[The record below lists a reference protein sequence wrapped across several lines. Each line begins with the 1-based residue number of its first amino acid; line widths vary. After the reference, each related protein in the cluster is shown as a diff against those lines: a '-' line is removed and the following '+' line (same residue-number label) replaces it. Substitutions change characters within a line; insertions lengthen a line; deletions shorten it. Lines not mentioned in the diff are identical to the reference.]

1 MKKTKLAMV
10 ALVLALVMAV
20 PTVVAASP
28 WDDVP
33 QKEIFDEIFVPVRQ
47 AAYAHGLEVDWNHEN
62 REVIITGPFGD
73 AFNMFPISAASFGEF
88 FVIEDDRVWLPQS
101 TLQFVFSSIPMA
113 ALAEASRTDYWQPEN
128 FLVRDSVLS
137 TDLPYGEIALAH
149 IEFMSDNLYSRTP
162 FSYREKMAARWIV
175 EELLVM
181 GYDWDD
187 IYVQEFAFIEV
198 YEMDTL
204 FNFNWSQVTQEWRAG
219 DIPQRESQLSQNV
232 ILTVPGQSES
242 KIIVAAHYDTLP
254 YPGASDNAS
263 GTALLLESAQRM
275 LEHDNYHTIVYIF
288 VGAEEVGL
296 LGTYFFYESLTEA
309 ERDNIVLMI
318 NADVLFEGPYFLYG
332 TGAHPV
338 IDDEELLVEIA
349 IEVLEL
355 MGMEMN
361 VEEVREFWWF
371 SDDLIARE
379 AVRYGLL
386 EIVAN
391 DITKQVDAIAAEV
404 QYLHGIELIGR
415 PSGIYGGSD
424 QLVFVYA
431 GHTVVN
437 LSGMERTENVEDFPA
452 EIYPVP
458 EFTGRVLHTERDC
471 FHYIEYNWPGKMA
484 DSMRTFTIFLEA
496 LLLAR
501 F

>member
-1 MKKTKLAMV
+1 MKRTKLAMV
-10 ALVLALVMAV
+10 ALVLVIVMAMPV
-20 PTVVAASP
+20 MVAASP
-28 WDDVP
+28 WDDIP
-33 QKEIFDEIFVPVRQ
+33 QKEAHGEVFVPVRE

-62 REVIITGPFGD
+62 REVILMGPFGD
-73 AFNMFPISAASFGEF
+73 IFNMFPISEAFFGEF
-88 FVIEDDRVWLPQS
+88 FIIEDDRVWLPQG
-101 TLQFVFSSIPMA
+101 TLEFIFSSIPMV
-113 ALAEASRTDYWQPEN
+113 ALAEPSRTDYWQLEN
-128 FLVRDSVLS
+128 FLVRESVLS
-137 TDLPYGEIALAH
+137 TDLPHGEISLAH
-149 IEFMSDNLYSRTP
+149 IEFMNDNLYSRTP

-175 EELLVM
+175 EELLAM
-181 GYDWDD
+181 GYDWDA
-187 IYVQEFAFIEV
+187 IEVQEFAFVEV

-204 FNFNWSQVTQEWRAG
+204 FNMNWGHVTQEWRAG

-232 ILTVPGQSES
+232 ILTLPGQSER

-275 LEHDNYHTIVYIF
+275 MEHDNYHTIVYIF

-296 LGTYFFYESLTEA
+296 LGTYFFYDSLTYD

-332 TGAHPV
+332 AGAHPRV
-338 IDDEELLVEIA
+338 DEEELNEIA
-349 IEVLEL
+349 IEVLAL
-355 MGMEMN
+355 MGMEIDL
-361 VEEVREFWWF
+361 EDAQDIWWF
-371 SDDLIARE
+371 DEDTIIRE
-379 AVRYGLL
+379 AVRFGIL
-386 EIVAN
+386 EIPTNA
-391 DITKQVDAIAAEV
+391 ITEQIDAIAAEV
-404 QYLHGIELIGR
+404 QYLYDIELIAR

-424 QLVFVYA
+424 HLVFVYA

-452 EIYPVP
+452 EIYPMP
-458 EFTGRVLHTERDC
+458 EFTGRLLHSPRDD

-484 DSMRTFTIFLEA
+484 DAMRTFSIFLEG

>member
-10 ALVLALVMAV
+10 ALVLAFVMVA
-20 PTVVAASP
+20 PTVVVASP
-28 WDDVP
+28 WDDIP
-33 QKEIFDEIFVPVRQ
+33 QREERGEIFVPVRQ
-47 AAYAHGLEVDWNHEN
+47 AAYAHGIDVDWDEEN
-62 REVIITGPFGD
+62 MAVILTGPFGD
-73 AFNMFPISAASFGEF
+73 VFDMFPVSAEFFGEYF
-88 FVIEDDRVWLPQS
+88 ILEDGRSWLPQS
-101 TLQFVFSSIPMA
+101 TLQFILSSIPMT
-113 ALAEASRTDYWQPEN
+113 ALAEPSRTDYWQPEN

-162 FSYREKMAARWIV
+162 FSYREKAAARWIV
-175 EELLVM
+175 EELLAM
-181 GYDWDD
+181 GYGWDA
-187 IYVQEFAFIEV
+187 IEVQEFAFVEV

-219 DIPQRESQLSQNV
+219 DVPQRESQLSQNV
-232 ILTVPGQSES
+232 ILTLPGQSES

-318 NADVLFEGPYFLYG
+318 NADVLFEGPYFLYD
-332 TGAHPV
+332 TGAHPQ
-338 IDDEELLVEIA
+338 IDEEELVEIG
-349 IEVLEL
+349 IQVLEI
-355 MGMEMN
+355 MEMGIDI
-361 VEEVREFWWF
+361 EDARGFWWF
-371 SDDLIARE
+371 SDELIVRD
-379 AVRYGLL
+379 AVRFGLL
-386 EIVAN
+386 DVVSN
-391 DITKQVDAIAAEV
+391 DITAQVNAIAAEV
-404 QYLHGIELIGR
+404 QYLHDIELIGR
-415 PSGIYGGSD
+415 TSGIYSGSD
-424 QLVFVYA
+424 QLVFVFA

-458 EFTGRVLHTERDC
+458 EFTGRVLHTERDD

-501 F
+501 Y